1 MKALGLYEKSELV
14 LAERRFSY
22 RSSHGLSSAQARES
36 RRCLCVCVCVCVFVL
51 ALVRQHGQA
60 LELYQEPVM
69 VCAVGCLT

>member
-36 RRCLCVCVCVCVFVL
+36 RRCLCVCVFVL